1 MKFIIDRTTLLNELT
16 YLQSAVEKRQTL
28 PILSYLLIEA
38 SAGKLALRA
47 TDLDLMVTTE
57 CPAEVPLKGAICL
70 PARKLW
76 EIVKSLPPAEIHCL
90 VGSDNQ
96 AELKCAGARF
106 KLAGLKLEDYPEDHP
121 YEGVW
126 SELDGEMFARFI
138 PRILHAICQ
147 EESRYALNGAKFEI
161 NREHVRFVATDG
173 HRLALAER
181 QGVFLEAMET
191 DVLIPKKAL
200 NELAKLCAEAE
211 EAVQIGVG
219 EHRFYAKAGRRQ
231 VSARL
236 LSGEFP
242 DYHAVIPTNNEHCLT
257 LNCAT
262 VAPAIRRVALMAES
276 RNRSITWALEA
287 GQLQLTANDE
297 AGGEAK
303 DSLTVD
309 YQGADVSI
317 GFNVHFLSDF
327 FNAVEED
334 QVSFSF
340 KDANS
345 QALLTVDLD
354 AQDRF
359 QEVIMP
365 LRL

>member
-1 MKFIIDRTTLLNELT
+1 MKFIIDRTTFLNELT
-16 YLQSAVEKRQTL
+16 YLQSAVEKKQVI
-28 PILSYLLIEA
+28 PVLSHLLIEA
-38 SAGKLALRA
+38 SAGKLVLRA
-47 TDLDLMVTTE
+47 TDLDVMATTE
-57 CPAEVPLKGAICL
+57 CPAEVPLKGAVCL

-76 EIVKSLPPAEIHCL
+76 EIVKSLPPAEIHCT
-90 VGSDNQ
+90 VGADQQ

-106 KLAGLKLEDYPEDHP
+106 KLAGLKLEDYPEDQP

-126 SELDGEMFARFI
+126 SALDGEVFARFI

-147 EESRYALNGAKFEI
+147 EESRYALNGAKFEM
-161 NREHVRFVATDG
+161 NQERVRFVATDG

-181 QGVFLEAMET
+181 QGAFQAAQET

-211 EAVQIGVG
+211 ELVQVGVS
-219 EHRFYAKAGRRQ
+219 EHRFHAKAGRRQ
-231 VSARL
+231 LSARL
-236 LSGEFP
+236 LSGAFP
-242 DYHAVIPTNNEHCLT
+242 DYRAVIPTSNEHCLT
-257 LNCAT
+257 LKCAT
-262 VAPAIRRVALMAES
+262 VAPAIRRVALMAED
-276 RNRSITWALEA
+276 RNRSVVWALEA
-287 GQLQLTANDE
+287 GQLQLTASDE

-303 DSLTVD
+303 DLLTVD
-309 YQGADVSI
+309 YQGEEVSI
-317 GFNVHFLSDF
+317 GFNVHYLSDF

-340 KDANS
+340 KDAVS
-345 QALLTVDLD
+345 QALLTVDLG

-359 QEVIMP
+359 EEVIMP